1 MVPWIAVLLVGGWI
15 GGQRYSIHVMERES
29 ALLLKH
35 IATLRSA
42 MPASDI
48 LSRLAAAPGNDATRE
63 AMDWRKIADEINESQ
78 QSGIAHLRSMMRF
91 EQRLQA
97 MTLED
102 LTAALD
108 EMAALDLPRESR
120 AALDNRLLESLAAKD
135 PEIALKR
142 FIGRLDE
149 DPAGLGWQLA
159 EAFKAWAVKDPQK
172 AADWFEQQIAAG
184 IFDAKALG
192 GRNENRIHF
201 EGAMIGALLVSD
213 REAAAERLA
222 MIPDNQRAEVLQ
234 RVTSGFADH
243 GDPAVCAG
251 FIRSQLPETEHASHI
266 ASLANQIAVSAGYS
280 EVVDY
285 LDRIDATPAERAASA
300 AEVAATKIRMQAS
313 NQALTS
319 EDLDTMREWVD
330 TLAPGTADDITGKAL
345 GSVAEYKFNH
355 VAALAVQY
363 HEASGNDDVLSGFLE
378 SHAIHT
384 HRDEARVLAE
394 KISDEIR
401 REEILG
407 QLE

>member
-15 GGQRYSIHVMERES
+15 GSQRYSMHVMEKES

-42 MPASDI
+42 MPTSDI
-48 LSRLAAAPGNDATRE
+48 LSRLVSAPGIDATQE
-63 AMDWRKIADEINESQ
+63 AIDWHKLAGQIKESQ
-78 QSGIAHLRSMMRF
+78 QGGIAHLRSMIRF
-91 EQRLQA
+91 QQRLQS
-97 MTLED
+97 MTRED
-102 LTAALD
+102 LTTALD
-108 EMAALDLPRESR
+108 EMATLDLPRESR
-120 AALDNRLLESLAAKD
+120 AALDIRLLESLAAKD
-135 PEIALKR
+135 PELALER

-159 EAFKAWAVKDPQK
+159 EAFKAWAVKEPQN

-184 IFDAKALG
+184 IFEAKALG

-213 REAAAERLA
+213 SEAAADRLA
-222 MIPDNQRAEVLQ
+222 MIPANQHGEVMQ
-234 RVTSGFADH
+234 QVTSGFADH
-243 GDPAVCAG
+243 GDPAVIAG
-251 FIRSQLPETEHASHI
+251 FIRSQFPATEHASHI
-266 ASLANQIAVSAGYS
+266 ASLANHIAARAGYP

-300 AEVAATKIRMQAS
+300 AEVAATKIQIQAS
-313 NQALTS
+313 NHPLTS
-319 EDLDTMREWVD
+319 EDLETMREWVD

-345 GSVAEYKFNH
+345 GSVAEYKFNQ
-355 VAALAVQY
+355 VAALAVQF
-363 HEASGNDDVLSGFLE
+363 HEASGNDAVLSGFLE

-394 KISDEIR
+394 KISDETR
-401 REEILG
+401 RKEILG